1 MARFLHTRI
10 RVSDLDRS
18 IEWYCTHLGFEVRS
32 RSDKSPA
39 GNQIVHLDLP
49 GNEHTLELTYS
60 ADYQLAVPEDLMHL
74 AICGSRFDRL
84 LRHVGKQRN
93 RNMA

>member
-18 IEWYCTHLGFEVRS
+18 IEWYCTHLGFEVQS

-39 GNQIVHLDLP
+39 GNQIAHLELP
-49 GNEHTLELTYS
+49 GNEHTLR
-60 ADYQLAVPEDLMHL
+60 ADLFRRLPTRRPRRSHAPRHM
-74 AICGSRFDRL
+74 RFPI
-84 LRHVGKQRN
+84 
-93 RNMA
+93 